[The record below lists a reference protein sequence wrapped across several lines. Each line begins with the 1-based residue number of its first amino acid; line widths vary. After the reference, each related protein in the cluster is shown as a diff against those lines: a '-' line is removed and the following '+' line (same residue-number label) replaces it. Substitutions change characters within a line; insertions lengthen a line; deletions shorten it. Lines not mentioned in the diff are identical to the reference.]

1 MLENLGWL
9 PLNLVSMDR
18 TSSVPCLVAE
28 PGLLD
33 GVPLTLG
40 IVRKKLTLKEG
51 LHIILMTLS
60 VSQNNKLLSL

>member
-40 IVRKKLTLKEG
+40 NSKEET
-51 LHIILMTLS
+51 HIKGRLAHNFDDIICIP
-60 VSQNNKLLSL
+60 K